1 MSKSNVLINK
11 FILICL
17 FSINIFS
24 IEKPNVVIILT
35 DDLGWGDVSY
45 NGGPIPTPN
54 IDKLSNDGIRM
65 NRFYSAPTCSPTRAA
80 LFTGLNSL
88 TNGIIRPL
96 NNPTAER
103 YALSLEHK
111 IMPEYFKEMGYKT
124 ALSGK
129 WHLGMYKDEYL
140 PRNRGFDS
148 TYGHLG
154 GGIGYFDHALAGRLD
169 WHRNGEILYED
180 GYSTT
185 LIADEAIRIIKNKDS
200 SNPLFLYVA
209 FNAPHTPIEA
219 ENNVINELLN
229 IKNEKERKYAANII
243 SLDREIGKIINI
255 IESEGILEETIII
268 FFSDNGP
275 VFDIDPI
282 AATIAPDIL
291 DSKGNTLGL
300 KGSKGSAYE
309 GGIRVPGIIYYKG
322 VLEKSISNQFFF
334 SDDILPTLLTAVGYD
349 KDRNFYT
356 GVDRWESL
364 KSNNI
369 EDPINVITGNVIVN
383 DERALFN
390 NQWKLYYSHF
400 IHDNNSEKIFELYD
414 IQNDPYEKNNL
425 SSEHPEIF
433 ESMKNTLINMPI
445 VIETP
450 YINPVQSYLYGDR
463 YIGINDSPWLERN
476 YKEEDLP
483 HPIVQ
488 DIIFAWII
496 FLTFKQFII
505 PIFLIFI
512 FLIYLIVKKKKLF
525 N

>member
-1 MSKSNVLINK
+1 MRKFLLIL
-11 FILICL
+11 F
-17 FSINIFS
+17 FSINLYS
-24 IEKPNVVIILT
+24 IDNKPNIIIILT

-54 IDKLSNDGIRM
+54 IDKLANDGLRM

-103 YALSLEHK
+103 YGLSLKHK
-111 IMPEYFKEMGYKT
+111 IMPEYFKEMGYQT

-129 WHLGMYKDEYL
+129 WHLGMFTDDYL

-169 WHRNGEILYED
+169 WHRNGEILHED

-185 LIADEAIRIIKNKDS
+185 LIADEAIRIIKNKDTYT
-200 SNPLFLYVA
+200 PLLLYVA

-219 ENNVINELLN
+219 EDNVINELLN
-229 IKNEKERKYAANII
+229 IKDEKERNYAANII
-243 SLDREIGKIINI
+243 SLDREIGKIINTI
-255 IESEGILEETIII
+255 DSEEILDETIII

-322 VLEKSISNQFFF
+322 VLEKSVSNQFFF
-334 SDDILPTLLTAVGYD
+334 SDDILPTLLTAINYD
-349 KDRNFYT
+349 KDRNYFT

-369 EDPINVITGNVIVN
+369 QEPKNVITGNVIVN

-390 NQWKLYYSHF
+390 NQWKLYYRHF
-400 IHDNNSEKIFELYD
+400 IYDDNSKKIFELYD
-414 IQNDPYEKNNL
+414 VQNDPYEKNNL
-425 SSEHPEIF
+425 SSQYPDIF
-433 ESMKNTLINMPI
+433 ESMKKTLINMP
-445 VIETP
+445 VIIDTP

-463 YIGINDSPWLERN
+463 YIGITESPWLKRE
-476 YKEEDLP
+476 YEEKNLP

-488 DIIFAWII
+488 NIIFAWII

-505 PIFLIFI
+505 PILVIFI
-512 FLIYLIVKKKKLF
+512 FLIYLIIKKNKVLK
-525 N
+525 